1 MASIAI
7 INANNC
13 NFPSTNAAQRV
24 ELNTSERDLA
34 IAFDGTTS
42 ESIIS
47 PTVAVQGIT
56 TPLTITLMLCFPIAT
71 SGTAVFDISVMA
83 VSSGDSIDLSST
95 ASYAAANTSTGITAP
110 ASVYNPVS
118 TTVTLTNDDGIAA
131 LDSVKIKIARNPA
144 NGSDTITSDCY
155 LIAAIVNDARS

>member
-13 NFPSTNAAQRV
+13 NFPSTNAGRRV

-42 ESIIS
+42 QSIIS

-56 TPLTITLMLCFPIAT
+56 TPLTITLMVCFPIAT
-71 SGTAVFDISVMA
+71 SGSAVFDISVMA
-83 VSSGDSIDLSST
+83 VGSGDSINLST
-95 ASYAAANTSTGITAP
+95 TTSYATANTSAGITAP

-118 TTVTLTNDDGIAA
+118 ATVTLTNDDGIAA